1 MQRRAL
7 FGAVAGQRIIALAH
21 ESGLA
26 YSISV
31 LLNSFRGKGLADKLK
46 AQYTKGRR
54 FTGMLTD

>member
-1 MQRRAL
+1 M
-7 FGAVAGQRIIALAH
+7 ALAH

-54 FTGMLTD
+54 STGMLTV